1 MKYLR
6 YGCLSIAKN
15 MLFTVIMVLEIVVL
29 LVSTNLMVANINSR
43 EVLQNPYEDIIT
55 DNSYFCNSDPNHD
68 GPEEYD
74 KFYSLFD
81 RFKSAKVTFLN
92 STYIDDDVFFKM
104 ALPLKSGSWPEKAKD
119 DQGRPYAV
127 VTPDYLAEPGDVI
140 NIQNVGEVVVS
151 GVLTDVT
158 YLPGEPTHPVI
169 ESVTDLY
176 KPVDFTDTL
185 KSIKNGNTSMFT
197 YQNQRALMA
206 SSCDK
211 EGSYSSYCIVTYNDD
226 ISDEDIKHNEKV
238 MQEIKDF
245 RFKLDDGDEE
255 ELANRYE
262 FKNLSEAKENT
273 DNYVAEIY
281 NQLIPIMLV
290 VFAIVL
296 IGLIGS
302 VAINTATQIK
312 NYGVYF
318 LCGSK
323 WSDCLKI
330 SFANI
335 LIILLFS
342 CGISA
347 ALLYVG
353 QNMNLDYLIGQAYG
367 WNNLFVSIGMVVG
380 MIVLSLVIPFFIIRF
395 TSPVEVVK
403 NEK

>member
-6 YGCLSIAKN
+6 YGCLSMTKN
-15 MLFTVIMVLEIVVL
+15 MLFTVIMVLEIVAM
-29 LVSTNLMVANINSR
+29 LVSTNLMIANINSR
-43 EVLQNPYEDIIT
+43 EVLKKPYEDILT
-55 DNSYFCNSDPNHD
+55 QNSYICNCMPNND
-68 GPEEYD
+68 NEEEYY

-81 RFKSAKVTFLN
+81 KFKSAKVTYLDR
-92 STYIDDDVFFKM
+92 SYIDDDVFFKM
-104 ALPLKSGSWPEKAKD
+104 ALPLKSGSWPKKARD
-119 DQGRPYAV
+119 DLGRPYV
-127 VTPDYLAEPGDVI
+127 VITPDYCKNAGDI
-140 NIQNVGEVVVS
+140 IDIPEVGEAVVA
-151 GVLTDVT
+151 GVLTDIT
-158 YLPGEPTHPVI
+158 YLPNVPADI
-169 ESVTDLY
+169 DCVTDLY
-176 KPVDFTDTL
+176 QPVDFTESL
-185 KSIKNGNTSMFT
+185 SNIENGTVSMLT
-197 YQNQRALMA
+197 HQYQTALMA

-211 EGSYSSYCIVTYNDD
+211 NGDYGFVCILTYNDD
-226 ISDEDIKHNEKV
+226 ISDEDIAYNKKV

-245 RFKLDDGDEE
+245 KFSLDEE
-255 ELANRYE
+255 YDDVTHRYE
-262 FKNLSEAKENT
+262 FKSLSQAKENT

-302 VAINTATQIK
+302 VAINTAAQIK

-342 CGISA
+342 CGLSA
-347 ALLYVG
+347 ALLSVG
-353 QNMNLDYLIGQAYG
+353 QSMNLDFLIGRAYG
-367 WNNLFVSIGMVVG
+367 WNNLFISAAMVLG
-380 MIVLSLVIPFFIIRF
+380 MIVLALIIPFFIIRF
-395 TSPVEVVK
+395 TSPVEVIR

>member
-6 YGCLSIAKN
+6 YGCLSMTKN
-15 MLFTVIMVLEIVVL
+15 MLFTVIMVLEIVAL
-29 LVSTNLMVANINSR
+29 LVSTNLMIANINNR
-43 EVLQNPYEDIIT
+43 EVLKKPYEDILT
-55 DNSYFCNSDPNHD
+55 ENSYICNCMPNND
-68 GPEEYD
+68 NEDEYY
-74 KFYSLFD
+74 KFYSLFKK
-81 RFKSAKVTFLN
+81 FKSAKLTFLDR
-92 STYIDDDVFFKM
+92 TYIDDDIFFKM
-104 ALPLKSGSWPEKAKD
+104 ALPLKSGSWPEKARD
-119 DQGRPYAV
+119 DHGRPYAV
-127 VTPDYLAEPGDVI
+127 VTPDYCKNPGDVI
-140 NIQNVGEVVVS
+140 DVSGVGEVVVS
-151 GVLTDVT
+151 GVLTDIT
-158 YLPGEPTHPVI
+158 YLPNVPAEI
-169 ESVTDLY
+169 DCVTDLY
-176 KPVDFTDTL
+176 QPVDFTESLSD
-185 KSIKNGNTSMFT
+185 IKNGTVGMLT
-197 YQNQRALMA
+197 HQYQTALMA
-206 SSCDK
+206 SSCDRT
-211 EGSYSSYCIVTYNDD
+211 GNYGDVCILTYDND
-226 ISDEDIKHNEKV
+226 ISDEDITYNKKV

-245 RFKLDDGDEE
+245 KFSLDDEDEE
-255 ELANRYE
+255 YLTHRYE
-262 FKNLSEAKENT
+262 FKSLSEAKQNT

-281 NQLIPIMLV
+281 NQLIPIILV

-302 VAINTATQIK
+302 VAINTAAQIK